1 MTVRVPTIDCTFAND
16 AALSESFAQT
26 VAANLRA
33 AIDARGRA
41 LIGLSGGSTPREFLK
56 HLSNQELD
64 WSRVT
69 VTLCDDRWVP
79 PTSDRSNE
87 HLLRE
92 TLLRNKAAK
101 AAFAPLY
108 VDAPD
113 PESALTQVQ
122 ANVAKLKLPFDVI
135 VLGMGGDGH
144 TASLF
149 PGGDRLG
156 EASSLDT
163 SARALPMRAPDAPE
177 PRITLTLSALIDT
190 HALYLHIEGADK
202 RAVFDNAMASDDSP
216 APIRNVLKASRVTPI
231 VYWCP

>member
-1 MTVRVPTIDCTFAND
+1 MRVPTIDCTFASD
-16 AALSESFAQT
+16 AVLAESFAQT

-33 AIDARGRA
+33 AIDARGAA
-41 LIGLSGGSTPREFLK
+41 LIGLSGGSTPREFFK

-64 WSRVT
+64 WNRVT

-87 HLLRE
+87 RLLRE
-92 TLLRNKAAK
+92 TLLRNKAA
-101 AAFAPLY
+101 AARFVALY

-113 PESALTQVQ
+113 PNAALPRVQ
-122 ANVAKLKLPFDVI
+122 ATLANLALPFDVV
-135 VLGMGGDGH
+135 VLGMGSDGH

-149 PGGDRLG
+149 PGGDHLA
-156 EASSLDT
+156 EATNLDT
-163 SARALPMRAPDAPE
+163 KTRALPMRAPDAPE

-190 HALYLHIEGADK
+190 HTLYLHIEGADK
-202 RAVFDNAMASDDSP
+202 KSVFDQAMTSDDST
-216 APIRNVLKASRVTPI
+216 APIRTVLKASRVTPI

>member
-1 MTVRVPTIDCTFAND
+1 MRVPTIDCTFAND
-16 AALSESFAQT
+16 AALAVSFAQT

-56 HLSNQELD
+56 QLSNQELD

-87 HLLRE
+87 RLLRE
-92 TLLRNKAAK
+92 TLLRNQAAQ
-101 AAFAPLY
+101 ATFAPLY
-108 VDAPD
+108 IDSTDV
-113 PESALTQVQ
+113 ESALPHVQ
-122 ANVAKLKLPFDVI
+122 ANVAKIALPFDVI
-135 VLGMGGDGH
+135 VLGMGSDGH

-149 PGGDRLG
+149 PGGDNLA
-156 EASSLDT
+156 EASRLDT
-163 SARALPMRAPDAPE
+163 TARVLPMRAPDAPE
-177 PRITLTLSALIDT
+177 PRITLTLPALVDT
-190 HALYLHIEGADK
+190 RALYLHIEGDDK
-202 RAVFDNAMASDDSP
+202 KKVFDNAMTSNDSP
-216 APIRNVLKASRVTPI
+216 APIRTVLKASRVTPI